1 MPISVRDL
9 KIKDRTPAVSAR
21 NNADLLALRD
31 IMLELNKHE
40 LSYLKEDLKEYADAI
55 SVILAPNQN
64 TNSDES
70 VGEAI
75 EKLAGFNQFLTAGVG
90 KTNFKRLL
98 DDCSLTANHKE
109 DGPETVKRGMNVLID
124 YLSLD
129 YKVQDLENAVPVPGD
144 FKETRPPHIANI
156 SNYEQLMEEK
166 VRGKNFLDPKS
177 REHRQMKGFL
187 DELKTFAN
195 TLQGRI
201 ESGEVQNVEEATAV
215 LNGIRMYGQA
225 METLCLRSGD
235 ETHNEQEEQAKKDSI
250 NAAINTLKGFKDYLY
265 AGDPNNYRKW
275 QDAGFS
281 GAYLFRAIKI
291 LDKNLDLGIDAQQL
305 SNIEVQKALQNAA
318 PKRGDRVID
327 ALKLNIRQNFQTIKQ
342 NPDYPAKQLAE
353 EFAVRVLTDST
364 PGNLDTLKRD
374 ITAGDLK
381 KKTEAIFKN
390 KHFQDFVED
399 LKKDPKKLE
408 KVDNDFKSY
417 YSHGGTIEKMF
428 TEYLLHLPAGE
439 LQNTPELSR
448 FMPKVI
454 DRIEE
459 LQKQAKVKTKADKE
473 WTYIPAAE
481 MAEVILLR
489 HSIGVGH
496 NQKDALKVKIP
507 CDNSLKNTNKLARDQ
522 RFYNTF
528 AANENNIKK
537 FHQGHGG
544 NMTADYNEAA
554 QNKAPK
560 VNNPVIN

>member
-1 MPISVRDL
+1 MEIFLV
-9 KIKDRTPAVSAR
+9 
-21 NNADLLALRD
+21 LLA
-31 IMLELNKHE
+31 IAIIAMLLVKG
-40 LSYLKEDLKEYADAI
+40 A
-55 SVILAPNQN
+55 
-64 TNSDES
+64 
-70 VGEAI
+70 
-75 EKLAGFNQFLTAGVG
+75 EKLVG
-90 KTNFKRLL
+90 PFGCL
-98 DDCSLTANHKE
+98 
-109 DGPETVKRGMNVLID
+109 VVIVLFFVFICQE
-124 YLSLD
+124 Y
-129 YKVQDLENAVPVPGD
+129 
-144 FKETRPPHIANI
+144 
-156 SNYEQLMEEK
+156 
-166 VRGKNFLDPKS
+166 
-177 REHRQMKGFL
+177 
-187 DELKTFAN
+187 
-195 TLQGRI
+195 
-201 ESGEVQNVEEATAV
+201 
-215 LNGIRMYGQA
+215 
-225 METLCLRSGD
+225 
-235 ETHNEQEEQAKKDSI
+235 NEQEEQAKKDSI

-281 GAYLFRAIKI
+281 GTYFFRAIKI

-305 SNIEVQKALQNAA
+305 NNIEVQKALQNAA

-399 LKKDPKKLE
+399 IKKDPKKLE

-496 NQKDALKVKIP
+496 NQKDALKVKIT

-544 NMTADYNEAA
+544 NMTADYNKVA

-560 VNNPVIN
+560 VNNPVKQ